1 MSNRKAVRLYTLK
14 EETLYIDQDCQYV
27 QFHRVLHDEAGG
39 PPLFFADPHPEKLPI
54 YLVARCIRK
63 PAARPFNAEPPR
75 TVERHYFAVEPALRQ
90 ILEEPFREEL
100 RAAKRERDQEA
111 EEKRDAKGQLCEA
124 RTDLKEKMHLIELFK
139 SAPLHRRLWIALRPG
154 QFWRE
159 LKRLRICKP

>member
-27 QFHRVLHDEAGG
+27 QFHKVLHDEAGG

-54 YLVARCIRK
+54 YLVARCVRK
-63 PAARPFNAEPPR
+63 PAARPFNAEPPM

-111 EEKRDAKGQLCEA
+111 KEKREAKTELEEKMC
-124 RTDLKEKMHLIELFK
+124 LIELFK
-139 SAPLHRRLWIALRPG
+139 SAPLYRRLWIALRPG
-154 QFWRE
+154 HFWRE
-159 LKRLRICKP
+159 LKRLGICKP